1 MSKMI
6 QLTILW
12 LLFFITHSG
21 FATTSVKAF
30 FQDKLKEKYKYYR
43 LFYNG
48 LSLVIIFWIFIAL
61 LHLDT
66 PTVLADNALIT
77 SFGFDLM
84 LFGFAVLVLTFEHI
98 HLLSFLGLSQN
109 EESEGLITEGVYQY
123 VRHPLYSGLFLILVG
138 WFLSMPTQSVLLSVG
153 MSILYIV
160 IGIEFEEKKLRRIFG
175 EEYVKFAFGK
185 KKFIPFVY

>member
-1 MSKMI
+1 MI

-21 FATTSVKAF
+21 FAATSVKAF
-30 FQDKLKEKYKYYR
+30 FEDKLKNNYKYYR

-48 LSLVIIFWIFIAL
+48 LSLFIVFWIFITL

-66 PTVLADNALIT
+66 PPVLADNALIT

-98 HLLSFLGLSQN
+98 NLLSFLGLSQK
-109 EESEGLITEGVYQY
+109 EESAGLITEGVYQY
-123 VRHPLYSGLFLILVG
+123 VRHPLYSGLFLVLVG
-138 WFLSMPTQSVLLSVG
+138 LFLSLPTQSVLLSVV
-153 MSILYIV
+153 MSIIYIV

-175 EEYVKFAFGK
+175 EEYVKFALNK
-185 KKFIPFVY
+185 KKFIPFVW

>member
-1 MSKMI
+1 MI

-21 FATTSVKAF
+21 FASTSVKVF
-30 FQDKLKEKYKYYR
+30 FENKLKNNFKYYR
-43 LFYNG
+43 LIYNS
-48 LSLVIIFWIFIAL
+48 LSLVLLIRILSAL

-66 PTVLADNALIT
+66 QSVLSDNALIT

-84 LFGFAVLVLTFEHI
+84 LFGFAILVLTFEHI
-98 HLLSFLGLSQN
+98 NLLSFFGLSQK
-109 EESEGLITEGVYQY
+109 EESSGLITAGVYQY

-138 WFLSMPTQSVLLSVG
+138 CFLSVPTQSVLLSVG
-153 MSILYIV
+153 MSIIYIV

-175 EEYVKFAFGK
+175 EEYVKFALNK
-185 KKFIPFVY
+185 KKFIPFIY

>member
-175 EEYVKFAFGK
+175 EEYVKFALNK
-185 KKFIPFVY
+185 KKFIPYIY